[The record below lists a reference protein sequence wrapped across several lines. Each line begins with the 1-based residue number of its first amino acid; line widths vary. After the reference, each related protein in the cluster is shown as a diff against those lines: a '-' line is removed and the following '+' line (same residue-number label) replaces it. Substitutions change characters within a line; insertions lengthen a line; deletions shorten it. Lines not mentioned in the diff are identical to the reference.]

1 MDSDGASPVERPQPA
16 RAAGDLGSSQLELRH
31 LRAYVALCEEEN
43 YTRTAA
49 RLHLSQPA
57 LTRTIQQLE
66 RLVECRLIER
76 SSRRFEL
83 TEEGAELLT
92 HSRRILADVDTVAAQ
107 LRSHTAVEIGF
118 AWLLPTNWLAATRR
132 RYEAL
137 GGRIA
142 LRRIDDP
149 LAALDARSIDIAI
162 YRRETALPNHLASRV
177 IATERRM
184 LAVAAHSPL
193 ATATE
198 LRWADLAGYPL
209 VVNTVSGTT
218 HADSWADSDPERPII
233 TCRNFDEWIELVA
246 ANRGIG
252 GVPALAR
259 TRAPHPGVVYLDVAD
274 APPSHVYLA
283 WHTKPES
290 RAVRRFLGVA

>member
-1 MDSDGASPVERPQPA
+1 MNGDEVDGSQPA
-16 RAAGDLGSSQLELRH
+16 AVAGDLGGVPLELRH
-31 LRAYVALCEEEN
+31 LRAYVALCAERN
-43 YTRTAA
+43 YTRAAA

-76 SSRRFEL
+76 TARRFEL

-92 HSRRILADVDTVAAQ
+92 HGRRVLADVDAVVAR
-107 LRSHTAVEIGF
+107 LRSHAAVEIGF
-118 AWLLPTNWLAATRR
+118 AWLLPNHWLAATRR

-149 LAALDARSIDIAI
+149 LAALETRAIDIAI
-162 YRRETALPNHLASRV
+162 YRRETSLPSHLRSRV
-177 IATERRM
+177 IATEQRV
-184 LAVAAHSPL
+184 LAVAAQSPL

-209 VVNTVSGTT
+209 VVNVVSGTT
-218 HADSWADSDPERPII
+218 HAGSWADGDPDRPII

-290 RAVRRFLGVA
+290 RAVQRFLGVA